1 MSFDNLCKLLSEK
14 HPATFAS
21 WVLGTPQT
29 SVTVLKTELSIEPI
43 RADYVTFLQLQGRI
57 LHLKF
62 QTKLESTP
70 PLPLRMLDYWV
81 RLYRLYRL
89 PITQVVVLLLPP
101 APGTVIETVFCV
113 ETTRH
118 EYRVIRLWEEN
129 PELFLNE
136 PALLPLAP
144 LTATT
149 QPQALLQQVVVKVN
163 QLEPRQRPE
172 ISAYTQILAGLKY
185 NQDLIRQLF
194 REGMMRESVIYQEI
208 LAEGEQRGRE
218 EGRKAEGQLLIL
230 RQLTRRVGELPQEM
244 LDRIETLSLEQLEN
258 LGEALLDFQ
267 AMPTAVNYADL
278 EAWFAP
284 LKLN

>member
-43 RADYVTFLQLQGRI
+43 RADYVTFLQLEGRI
-57 LHLKF
+57 LHLEF

-129 PELFLNE
+129 PELFLND

-144 LTATT
+144 LAATT

-230 RQLTRRVGELPQEM
+230 RQLTRRVGELPQEV

-278 EAWFAP
+278 ETWFST
-284 LKLN
+284 LE

>member
-29 SVTVLKTELSIEPI
+29 SVKVLKTELSIEPI

-57 LHLKF
+57 LHLEF

-101 APGTVIETVFCV
+101 SPETVIETVFCV

-129 PELFLNE
+129 PELFLND

-144 LTATT
+144 LAATT
-149 QPQALLQQVVVKVN
+149 QPQALLQQVVGKVS

-208 LAEGEQRGRE
+208 LAEGEQRGEQR
-218 EGRKAEGQLLIL
+218 GRKAEGQLLIL
-230 RQLTRRVGELPQEM
+230 RQLTRRVGELPQDM
-244 LDRIETLSLEQLEN
+244 LNRIETLSLEQLEN

-267 AMPTAVNYADL
+267 AIADL
-278 EAWFAP
+278 EAWFAT
-284 LKLN
+284 LEFN